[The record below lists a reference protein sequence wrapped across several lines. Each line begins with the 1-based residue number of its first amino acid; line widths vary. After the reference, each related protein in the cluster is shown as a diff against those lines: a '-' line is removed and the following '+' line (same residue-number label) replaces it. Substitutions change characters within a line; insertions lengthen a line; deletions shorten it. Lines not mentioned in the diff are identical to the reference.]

1 MTRKLEGGRRR
12 PARRTMPSAVKQLI
26 TAQLA
31 EELKGL
37 QDLILAD
44 ASRLSAVQAHALRGR
59 LEAAGVRMRVV
70 KNRLVTRA
78 FREAGIEALSGPFQ
92 GATAVLFGG
101 DGAHQI
107 ARLLKDWNKKETA
120 VRVKGGLLEGRVG
133 NREEAEA
140 WAELPN
146 RTELL
151 SMILGG
157 IVGPASGLAGAFGAT
172 LAQFAGCVAAHIEKK
187 EKE

>member
-1 MTRKLEGGRRR
+1 
-12 PARRTMPSAVKQLI
+12 MPSEVKLLI
-26 TAQLA
+26 TAQLT

-44 ASRLSAVQAHALRGR
+44 ASKLSAEKAHVLRGR
-59 LEAAGVRMRVV
+59 LGDVGVKMRVV

-78 FREAGIEALSGPFQ
+78 FGEAGIEALAGPFE
-92 GATAVLFGG
+92 GATAVMFGG

-107 ARLLKDWNKKETA
+107 ARLLRDWNKKETA
-120 VRVKGGLLEGRVG
+120 VQVKGGLLEGRVG
-133 NREEAEA
+133 SRQEAEA

-146 RTELL
+146 RSELL

-157 IVGPASGLAGAFGAT
+157 IVGPASGLAGAFEAT
-172 LAQFAGCVAAHIEKK
+172 LAQFAGCVAAHVEKM

>member
-1 MTRKLEGGRRR
+1 
-12 PARRTMPSAVKQLI
+12 MPSAVKQLL
-26 TAQLA
+26 TAQLT

-44 ASRLSAVQAHALRGR
+44 ASRLSAEKAHVLRGR
-59 LEAAGVRMRVV
+59 LMQVGVRMRVV

-78 FREAGIEALSGPFQ
+78 FREAGVEAFSGPLQ

-101 DGAHQI
+101 DGAPQI

-120 VRVKGGLLEGRVG
+120 VQVKGGLLEGRAG
-133 NREEAEA
+133 SREEAEA

-146 RTELL
+146 RAELL

-157 IVGPASGLAGAFGAT
+157 IVGPASGLAGAFEAT
-172 LAQFAGCVAAHIEKK
+172 LAQFVGCVAAHVEKK